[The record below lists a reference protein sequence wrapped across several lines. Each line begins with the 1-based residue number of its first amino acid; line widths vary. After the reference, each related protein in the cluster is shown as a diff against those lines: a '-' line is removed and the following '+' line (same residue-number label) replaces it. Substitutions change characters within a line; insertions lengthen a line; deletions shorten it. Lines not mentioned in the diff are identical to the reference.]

1 MSLPNFNAIEANLL
15 ASKQGNVEVLKKA
28 ILEAVTATEYALNK
42 QRMKFP
48 PVEFLAALP
57 NQLDMETME
66 RLSPEFIEGELLYT
80 LIDIGDHCKEMVK
93 VDPVF
98 GELYN
103 KVEGCLPDIN
113 EENYT
118 QYAIIDYNYTFN
130 YNSDEDDEG
139 GGDEAHNYNTLIMRG
154 MDRRDQHAAV
164 NTAVAELKALGG
176 MLLEDKLLGGY
187 MDKLQVM
194 FNQHNLWRAQLSK
207 GGTQR
212 PSVHLGKCIS

>member
-28 ILEAVTATEYALNK
+28 ILEAITATKYALNK
-42 QRMKFP
+42 QHMKFP

-80 LIDIGDHCKEMVK
+80 LIAIGDRCKEMVK

-98 GELYN
+98 GNLFEN
-103 KVEGCLPDIN
+103 IRGCLPGIN
-113 EENYT
+113 EENYSR
-118 QYAIIDYNYTFN
+118 YAIIDYNSTFN
-130 YNSDEDDEG
+130 YNSDEDDEE
-139 GGDEAHNYNTLIMRG
+139 GGDEAQDYNALIMG
-154 MDRRDQHAAV
+154 DMDRRDQRAAV
-164 NTAVAELKALGG
+164 NMAVAELKALRG
-176 MLLEDKLLGGY
+176 MLLEDNLLGGY

-194 FNQHNLWRAQLSK
+194 FNQHNLWRA
-207 GGTQR
+207 
-212 PSVHLGKCIS
+212 PLGEEELNNLAFI